1 LVADATVN
9 FAGAQV
15 KGASNRRSEAFKL
28 IEDAKIWFPPEVNK
42 SGAIMKGIA
51 FSNTIGGVLAA
62 AAVSASVICCAAQEA
77 KISADGPQSS
87 NSSLYLK
94 VQLDHPVKLSKLKP
108 GDTVEGKLA
117 RDVYSSDRELF
128 SAGAPVRMT
137 VDHLEKRR
145 RPADDHWP
153 WVVKAFAPRHQSYP
167 VFTRASVAAG
177 SGESELAVSVLSISR
192 KREVQ
197 AQARKNK
204 KGDQSGKS
212 ETDATGP
219 VEVSKSGGVYGSGKL
234 AAPVMVLEAF
244 PEGGKESAGTAREDS
259 SPEGSDVAVLETLP
273 AGTACRLLLL
283 GDVSASKNK
292 AGDVVQARL
301 LEPVFENSRV
311 ALPAG
316 TLFEGKVVKKT
327 PPRWGSRAGSLYLTF
342 TGVTLPGGNLI
353 PLSASLTGA
362 ELDRRSHT
370 RIDPEGQLRGERPG
384 KAWMAINIGV
394 TAGLAKEVDDTT
406 QLIIEAIVSS
416 ATDASTAGTA
426 RIVSS
431 AISGI
436 YMVSRHGRDVVLPRF
451 TEMNISLDRP
461 LTVTKNPEATASV
474 IVHGN

>member
-1 LVADATVN
+1 
-9 FAGAQV
+9 
-15 KGASNRRSEAFKL
+15 
-28 IEDAKIWFPPEVNK
+28 
-42 SGAIMKGIA
+42 MKGIG
-51 FSNTIGGVLAA
+51 FSNTTRVILAA
-62 AAVSASVICCAAQEA
+62 AMASASVVTCTAQEA
-77 KISADGPQSS
+77 KVSADGLYPS

-108 GDTVEGKLA
+108 GDIVEGKLA
-117 RDVYSSDRELF
+117 RDVYSSDREAF

-153 WVVKAFAPRHQSYP
+153 WVVKAFTPRHQNFP
-167 VFTRASVAAG
+167 VFTRASVSAA
-177 SGESELAVSVLSISR
+177 SGESQLAVSVLSISR

-204 KGDQSGKS
+204 KGNQPGKS
-212 ETDATGP
+212 ETDASGP

-234 AAPVMVLEAF
+234 STPVMVLEAF
-244 PEGGKESAGTAREDS
+244 PQGEKESAGRGREDS
-259 SPEGSDVAVLETLP
+259 SSEGSNVAGLETLP

-283 GDVSASKNK
+283 GDVSASKSK
-292 AGDVVQARL
+292 IGDTVQARL
-301 LEPVFENSRV
+301 LEPVLENSRV

-316 TLFEGKVVKKT
+316 TLFEGKVVKRT
-327 PPRWGSRAGSLYLTF
+327 PPKWGSRAGSLYLAF

-362 ELDRRSHT
+362 ELDRQSHT
-370 RIDPEGQLRGERPG
+370 KIDPEGQLHGERPG

-406 QLIIEAIVSS
+406 QLIIEAIVST

-426 RIVSS
+426 RIISS

-451 TEMNISLDRP
+451 TEMNISLNRP
-461 LTVTKNPEATASV
+461 LTVTKNAETTASA
-474 IVHGN
+474 ISIHGN